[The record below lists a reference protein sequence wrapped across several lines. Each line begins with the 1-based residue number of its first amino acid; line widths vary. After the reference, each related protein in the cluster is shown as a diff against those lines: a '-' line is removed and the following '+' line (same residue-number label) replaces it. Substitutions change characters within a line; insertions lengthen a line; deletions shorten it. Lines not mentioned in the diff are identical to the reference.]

1 IHGQRISV
9 VCFDAISNTNGL
21 GSDLDVVSSTNP
33 GTAELAAKVSIAGPL
48 LNAVNASIASTDVIL
63 RVRNGAR
70 FESSTIDP
78 LIALRDTSVDLG
90 TGAVANTGHIVNV
103 FGTGGPDGMT
113 SATAVLNGP
122 LLVADGGSQI
132 NALSGLVFASDGQIV
147 ASAADSFVRLVGVT
161 HSLA

>member
-1 IHGQRISV
+1 HGQGIAVGGVDPS
-9 VCFDAISNTNGL
+9 SKTNVL
-21 GSDLDVVSSTNP
+21 GSVLDVVSSTNP

-90 TGAVANTGHIVNV
+90 TGAVANRSEEH
-103 FGTGGPDGMT
+103 T
-113 SATAVLNGP
+113 SE
-122 LLVADGGSQI
+122 
-132 NALSGLVFASDGQIV
+132 
-147 ASAADSFVRLVGVT
+147 
-161 HSLA
+161 